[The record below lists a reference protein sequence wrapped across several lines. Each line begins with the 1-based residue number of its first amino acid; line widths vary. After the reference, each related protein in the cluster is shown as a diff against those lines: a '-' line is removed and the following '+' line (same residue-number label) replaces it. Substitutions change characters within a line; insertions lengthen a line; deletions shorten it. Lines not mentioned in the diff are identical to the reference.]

1 MSQKL
6 PVGSFKWLKNVSLI
20 DEEFIKNYDN
30 DSDIRFIL
38 KVDNNILK
46 NCMICI
52 VTFLFCLRE

>member
-38 KVDNNILK
+38 KVDNEYPEELHDLHSDLP
-46 NCMICI
+46 
-52 VTFLFCLRE
+52 FLS